1 MTFWKKL
8 SEKLSKADISPFVQ
22 LSTKLSISVED
33 FHKLSAISGNY
44 RQSYRYRKLQENY
57 RKFIVIE
64 KNDLSPTPSYQWN
77 HTLSQCRGLLGEPPS
92 PLVNPA
98 WRAESEPVDAFLCQP
113 MLNIKCFP
121 AFLYES
127 VCISI

>member
-8 SEKLSKADISPFVQ
+8 SEKLSKADISAFVQ

-33 FHKLSAISGNY
+33 FLKLSAILGNY

-64 KNDLSPTPSYQWN
+64 KNDLSPTPRPERPKGAKDEVKR
-77 HTLSQCRGLLGEPPS
+77 L
-92 PLVNPA
+92 
-98 WRAESEPVDAFLCQP
+98 
-113 MLNIKCFP
+113 
-121 AFLYES
+121 
-127 VCISI
+127 